1 MGFSDGILNV
11 VQSRVTS
18 AASRALSTAHGRK
31 VSSGTGRGSWT
42 NPDSPSMMSSDF
54 KPEILSYPLNLG
66 DDPHQGHY
74 IEFTTSK
81 YVPPKVSFSYEE
93 RQVAA
98 KGKTLTDPMFHDDAG
113 DMSGVMPENES
124 AYSDKTKGVTAE
136 SGKKIA
142 EKHIWLYMPPSVSVQ
157 YATDWS
163 EFEVGHL
170 AETASRSITAA
181 RQAGGSM
188 WNMIGAGA
196 GALWGQDMADTLKGV
211 AVEAGLG
218 IVGGLPGMQGAKEL
232 AQLHWGKIIGN
243 RMELMFLGAKRR
255 GFSFSFKLM
264 PKSEAEAQE
273 IERIVFAFKHNMMPK
288 FEWGQRRQTIPRT
301 FDIKYHFLAGQENVY
316 MNRISTC
323 VLKSMDVQYGGSRF
337 KAHEPTNSGM
347 GFPGQVAPPSE
358 AEIKLSFEELAIH
371 DQEGIEMGY

>member
-18 AASRALSTAHGRK
+18 AASRALTTAHGRQLNT
-31 VSSGTGRGSWT
+31 GTGRGTWS
-42 NPDSPSMMSSDF
+42 NPSSANMMTTDF
-54 KPEILSYPLNLG
+54 RSQILSYPLNIG
-66 DDPHQGHY
+66 NDPHQGHY
-74 IEFTTSK
+74 IEFTTNK
-81 YVPPKVSFSYEE
+81 YVPPKVSFSHQE
-93 RQVAA
+93 RQIAA
-98 KGKTLTDPMFHDDAG
+98 KGPPMTSPMFHDDAG
-113 DMSGVMPENES
+113 DMSGVMEEDETS
-124 AYSDKTKGVTAE
+124 YSDKTRGITAE
-136 SGKKIA
+136 SAKKIA
-142 EKHIWLYMPPSVSVQ
+142 ETHIWLYMPPSVSVQ

-163 EFEVGHL
+163 EFEVGHM
-170 AETASRSITAA
+170 AETASKTITAA

-188 WNMIGAGA
+188 WNMVGAGA
-196 GALWGQDMADTLKGV
+196 GQFFSMDTVDRLKGV

-218 IVGGLPGMQGAKEL
+218 VVGSMPGMQGAKEL

-273 IERIVFAFKHNMMPK
+273 IEKIIFAFKHNMMPK

-337 KAHEPTNSGM
+337 KAHEPTQGLL
-347 GFPGQVAPPSE
+347 GEVAPPSE
-358 AEIKLSFEELAIH
+358 VDIKLSFEELAIH
-371 DQEGIEMGY
+371 DQRNIESGY